1 VQEGEGDWILVSEGV
16 DNDGDG
22 EFNEDGVGGLDL
34 HRNYPENWRPDSGRD
49 ATRRGWTQFG
59 AGEFPLSEPETR
71 ATVLWLLTHPHV
83 SVANSMDTR
92 VPMHL
97 RPPSTSKSAE
107 RMFPEDLAYYE
118 YFDSIGLSITEYPWA
133 GDVYETYMTRVPTNP
148 MTGDPNIPRPL
159 FGHGPDFGYFYYGA
173 IWYGD
178 ELWNGGRMKD
188 YNEDGLLDEFDA
200 LTWDDEENGGR
211 GFREWEP
218 FEHPTLGAVEIGGF
232 RPKFFSQNGPAEQLE
247 HWISVQALFNLE
259 MAKHLPQID
268 DVSVEV
274 HRGEETAD
282 STTYDVTVSWKN
294 SGKLPTALTQAQ
306 LIKIV
311 QEDRVRLSFDSTLVK
326 REAPVVR
333 IVEPGTRD
341 KVIRAGWAQPGEGN
355 SVTFALRTYGVPGVE
370 GEVEVVSTRGGLVKV
385 PLVLGRPPNE

>member
-1 VQEGEGDWILVSEGV
+1 
-16 DNDGDG
+16 
-22 EFNEDGVGGLDL
+22 
-34 HRNYPENWRPDSGRD
+34 
-49 ATRRGWTQFG
+49 
-59 AGEFPLSEPETR
+59 
-71 ATVLWLLTHPHV
+71 
-83 SVANSMDTR
+83 
-92 VPMHL
+92 
-97 RPPSTSKSAE
+97 
-107 RMFPEDLAYYE
+107 
-118 YFDSIGLSITEYPWA
+118 IGLSITEYPWA